1 MTALK
6 LPCAVM
12 LLVCALKFSA
22 TQTSCKGRC
31 GAEYYRGYMC
41 QCDYGCLLYEECCTD
56 YESQCTTQNSCKGRC
71 GETFKRGRL
80 CTCDSDC
87 MKFKQCC
94 PDYKTQCES
103 EESALDEDT
112 HELAMNKGN
121 NEDGLFPLES
131 STPQPTNAP
140 SDGYTFAD
148 IEAEV
153 PVATTVPDFTS
164 GDGSFPSDLLDQ
176 VPTDPTVDGNVSLT
190 QMTVSVSGDP
200 LTSSQAPGDQEADA
214 IGLTTP
220 FEQNTTFP
228 EPTVSYELYTD
239 NLSASPTTSINTSQ
253 RPEVTQITTDDPEV
267 LENVQVTT
275 TSPSDVMIPTTI
287 PVGITQS
294 LNTEQNSND
303 VDTSAP
309 SLAPTL
315 EESSRYSP
323 ELSVG
328 TTIIPFPTNTVQD
341 GTSDNVIPAVS
352 TSDPLKEDLKLT
364 KPSPSTS
371 KPEETPEP
379 SKLKPTSKPETKPLD
394 TQTPK
399 TDIQADDS
407 NDKNL
412 CSGRPISG
420 VTTLR
425 NGTIAV
431 FRGHYFWFLD
441 RNRVPS
447 PPQSITQVWG
457 VPSPIDTV
465 FTRCN
470 CEGKTYIFKG
480 SRYWRYD
487 NDVLEPGYP
496 KVIKTGFDGLRGH
509 ITAALSVPQYRS
521 RREAVF
527 FFKRGGFV
535 QKYSY
540 QAGTSRTCGRK
551 VGNPIVTVRYRS
563 ARQAATILEPA
574 INIRKSWKGFPF
586 QITAAVSVPST
597 QEQEGYKYFVFS
609 RSSTYNVRISGERPT
624 IAAKENATPQSNSF
638 FTCPKNQP

>member
-1 MTALK
+1 MT
-6 LPCAVM
+6 
-12 LLVCALKFSA
+12 
-22 TQTSCKGRC
+22 
-31 GAEYYRGYMC
+31 
-41 QCDYGCLLYEECCTD
+41 
-56 YESQCTTQNSCKGRC
+56 NSCKGRC
-71 GETFKRGRL
+71 GETFKRGRP

-87 MKFKQCC
+87 IKFKQCC

-103 EESALDEDT
+103 ED
-112 HELAMNKGN
+112 
-121 NEDGLFPLES
+121 
-131 STPQPTNAP
+131 
-140 SDGYTFAD
+140 
-148 IEAEV
+148 
-153 PVATTVPDFTS
+153 
-164 GDGSFPSDLLDQ
+164 
-176 VPTDPTVDGNVSLT
+176 
-190 QMTVSVSGDP
+190 
-200 LTSSQAPGDQEADA
+200 
-214 IGLTTP
+214 
-220 FEQNTTFP
+220 
-228 EPTVSYELYTD
+228 
-239 NLSASPTTSINTSQ
+239 TSQ

-315 EESSRYSP
+315 EDSSRYSP

-328 TTIIPFPTNTVQD
+328 TTIIPSPTNTVQD

-364 KPSPSTS
+364 KPSLSTS

-399 TDIQADDS
+399 TDIQAV
-407 NDKNL
+407 L
-412 CSGRPISG
+412 CS
-420 VTTLR
+420 
-425 NGTIAV
+425 V
-431 FRGHYFWFLD
+431 FFLFTGHYFWFLD

-496 KVIKTGFDGLRGH
+496 KVIKTGLDGLRGH

-638 FTCPKNQP
+638 FTCPKDQA